1 MMEVGQ
7 QPSDLVELR
16 RPSEP
21 ILLGEAREAD
31 LLDADAAGVQAA
43 DVVEE
48 LGRVAELA
56 DVAVGVDDVVR
67 AEPVRLARLHPE
79 VHDAFDL
86 GDTGGVVAFCVVQ
99 DDADGRH
106 GAVRERA
113 RGGVER
119 DRRFMD
125 RR

>member
-1 MMEVGQ
+1 LSSCADRESQSFSVK
-7 QPSDLVELR
+7 LAK
-16 RPSEP
+16 P
-21 ILLGEAREAD
+21 ICSIPT
-31 LLDADAAGVQAA
+31 LD
-43 DVVEE
+43 

-67 AEPVRLARLHPE
+67 AEPVRLAGLHPE

-86 GDTGGVVAFCVVQ
+86 GDAGGVVAFRVVQ